1 MSKAD
6 VIIGVKEV
14 PMTDLIA
21 NKTYLFFSH
30 THKGQSHNMPML
42 SAIRDKVRCTLCVS
56 GIKMDT
62 DDRFRKLHW
71 SIMNC

>member
-1 MSKAD
+1 LSKAD

-30 THKGQSHNMPML
+30 THKGQSYNMPML
-42 SAIRDKVRCTLCVS
+42 KNILDKV
-56 GIKMDT
+56 GD
-62 DDRFRKLHW
+62 
-71 SIMNC
+71 